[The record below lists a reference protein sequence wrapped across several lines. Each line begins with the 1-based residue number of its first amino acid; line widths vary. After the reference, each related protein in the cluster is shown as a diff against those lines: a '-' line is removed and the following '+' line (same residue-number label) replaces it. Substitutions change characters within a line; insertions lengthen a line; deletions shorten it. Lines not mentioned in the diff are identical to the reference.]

1 MPRLLLTTLLVLSS
15 MVFTFPAYTEV
26 SLQTEISQMLII
38 GFKGKTL
45 TANSPIIQTLQ
56 QYPIGGV
63 ILFNSSHGPEPDAE
77 SAITNVVSPKQLR
90 ALTMTL
96 QHYSQIPLFIGVD
109 QEGGRVERLTEAE
122 GFSHMPSAAH
132 LGHLNDVAYTKKQAT
147 QLANMLAHVG
157 INLDFTPVVD
167 LALNPKNIVI
177 VQHRRSFSKDPHIV
191 VSQATAVAQALNTRH
206 IACSYKHFPG
216 HGSSADDTHLG
227 FVDVTHTWR
236 REELIPYEQLI
247 PKHLCDFVMMAHVY
261 NRHLDPDY
269 PASLS
274 QKIIQGILR
283 QQLHFDGLVITDA
296 LKMKAI
302 SSRYTL
308 AQSLMLAINAG
319 NDMLLF
325 SNMLGGY
332 DPHLAQKLVLTITGL
347 VNEGKIKR
355 ATIDRAYQHIL
366 ATKRH
371 QGLLLA

>member
-15 MVFTFPAYTEV
+15 MVFTFPAYAEV

-177 VQHRRSFSKDPHIV
+177 VQHRRRCTW
-191 VSQATAVAQALNTRH
+191 ARAVNKTIGMIKTNRVNQ
-206 IACSYKHFPG
+206 I
-216 HGSSADDTHLG
+216 HGFFKLSIGLARKADDK
-227 FVDVTHTWR
+227 VR
-236 REELIPYEQLI
+236 CQ
-247 PKHLCDFVMMAHVY
+247 
-261 NRHLDPDY
+261 
-269 PASLS
+269 
-274 QKIIQGILR
+274 
-283 QQLHFDGLVITDA
+283 
-296 LKMKAI
+296 
-302 SSRYTL
+302 
-308 AQSLMLAINAG
+308 INARTSS
-319 NDMLLF
+319 F
-325 SNMLGGY
+325 
-332 DPHLAQKLVLTITGL
+332 
-347 VNEGKIKR
+347 
-355 ATIDRAYQHIL
+355 
-366 ATKRH
+366 
-371 QGLLLA
+371 